1 MNTYKHSRGS
11 LFLLELIINILMF
24 SFLAVVSLRF
34 FIKAHDLTIRTE
46 ELHNSVTVCTSAATL
61 FESGDGS
68 LDVFLEE
75 FDKVKESR
83 NHITIF
89 YDDTYNVTSKKN
101 SKYRLVIALNELA
114 DNPSIKQ
121 ADITMKDGERT
132 IYQVSAY
139 YYCHL
144 TPSPREVE

>member
-1 MNTYKHSRGS
+1 MNIYKHSRGS

-34 FIKAHDLTIRTE
+34 FIKAHDLTIKTE

-75 FDKVKESR
+75 FDKVNEGHNR
-83 NHITIF
+83 ITLY
-89 YDDTYNVTSKKN
+89 YDDTYNTTDKSN
-101 SKYRLVIALNELA
+101 AKYRLDVLLI
-114 DNPSIKQ
+114 DNSDTPNIKQ
-121 ADITMKDGERT
+121 ADISMKDDEHT
-132 IYQVSAY
+132 IYQISAY
-139 YYCHL
+139 HYCSL
-144 TPSPREVE
+144 TPSSKEVQ